1 MRLTDMCASKRAFDG
16 VCSSPLL
23 KAKLKLIKREQAS
36 RRKQHAQSI
45 MDFFRMIAYHSHC
58 NFPDFPP
65 FAKKNPTLCRNC
77 EIAPFCPHS
86 FNVCQHHSHIDFN

>member
-65 FAKKNPTLCRNC
+65 FAKKNLLCA
-77 EIAPFCPHS
+77 EIVKLPPFAPHS

>member
-16 VCSSPLL
+16 VCCWSPLL

-36 RRKQHAQSI
+36 RCKQHAQSI

-58 NFPDFPP
+58 NFQDFSPLCQKTLLCAEIVKLPP
-65 FAKKNPTLCRNC
+65 FAPIHLMFANT
-77 EIAPFCPHS
+77 IHT
-86 FNVCQHHSHIDFN
+86 

>member
-58 NFPDFPP
+58 NFPDFSPLCQ
-65 FAKKNPTLCRNC
+65 KNPYIVQKL
-77 EIAPFCPHS
+77 
-86 FNVCQHHSHIDFN
+86 

>member
-16 VCSSPLL
+16 MCWSPLL

-65 FAKKNPTLCRNC
+65 FAKKPLLCAEIVKLPPFAPIHLMFANTL
-77 EIAPFCPHS
+77 HT
-86 FNVCQHHSHIDFN
+86 